1 MEVKTEE
8 KKVKVTKSFGV
19 RIIKLINGD
28 DIICVVPADNRQT
41 PDASPVLRII
51 KPLLL
56 KYVPSI
62 EEDGL
67 RDYIALVKWTSYSN
81 DELINVPK
89 DKIMTITSA
98 NEAIQQSYKN
108 VSKGYSGGETDS
120 LNQEVYTKEKMTD
133 EMSSRINEIFDSLTD
148 EDTKH

>member
-1 MEVKTEE
+1 MEVKAEE
-8 KKVKVTKSFGV
+8 NKVKVSKSFGV
-19 RIIKLINGD
+19 RIIKLVNGD

-41 PDASPVLRII
+41 PDASPVLRVI

-56 KYVPSI
+56 KYVPSM

-98 NEAIQQSYKN
+98 NEAIKESYNN
-108 VSKGYSGGETDS
+108 VSKAYTGGETDS
-120 LNQEVYTKEKMTD
+120 LNQEVYSKEKMTD
-133 EMSSRINEIFDSLTD
+133 EMSNRINEIFDTLDDDT
-148 EDTKH
+148 TKH

>member
-8 KKVKVTKSFGV
+8 SKVKVSKSFGV
-19 RIIKLINGD
+19 RIIKLVNGD

-41 PDASPVLRII
+41 PDASPVLRVI

-56 KYVPSI
+56 KYVPSM

-98 NEAIQQSYKN
+98 NEAIKESYKN
-108 VSKGYSGGETDS
+108 VSKAYTGGETDS
-120 LNQEVYTKEKMTD
+120 LNQEVYSKEKMTD
-133 EMSSRINEIFDSLTD
+133 ELSNKINEIFDTLDDDT
-148 EDTKH
+148 TKH

>member
-8 KKVKVTKSFGV
+8 KKVKVSKSFGV
-19 RIIKLINGD
+19 RIIKLVNGD

-41 PDASPVLRII
+41 PDASTVLKII

-56 KYVPSI
+56 KYVPSM

-98 NEAIQQSYKN
+98 NEAIKESYNN
-108 VSKGYSGGETDS
+108 VSKVYTGGETNS
-120 LNQEVYTKEKMTD
+120 LNQEVYSKEKMTD
-133 EMSSRINEIFDSLTD
+133 ELSNKINEIFDTLDDDT
-148 EDTKH
+148 TKH